1 MAKTEICAAAM
12 FGKGDNKL
20 GVGTCQ
26 RPVGLFNIW
35 SLGSLVG
42 LRVVLRGLRW

>member
-1 MAKTEICAAAM
+1 MAKTELCAAAM
-12 FGKGDNKL
+12 FRKGDNRL

-26 RPVGLFNIW
+26 RRVGLFNIW

-42 LRVVLRGLRW
+42 LRVVLQWIRW